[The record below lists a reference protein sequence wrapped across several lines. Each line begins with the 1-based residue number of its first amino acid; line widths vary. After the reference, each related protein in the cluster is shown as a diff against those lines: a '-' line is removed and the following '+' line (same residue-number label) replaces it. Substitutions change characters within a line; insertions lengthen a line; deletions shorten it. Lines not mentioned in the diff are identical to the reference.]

1 MALHVGIARLSL
13 VLAEGSSLKDKR
25 IVVRSVVQRARN
37 RFNAAV
43 SEVESLNS
51 LRTATLG
58 IAVVSNDA
66 RHADEM
72 LNKIVQFIEEER
84 LDAEVGDL
92 QTEIIAL

>member
-25 IVVRSVVQRARN
+25 MVVRSVVQRARN

-72 LNKIVQFIEEER
+72 LNKIVHFIEEER